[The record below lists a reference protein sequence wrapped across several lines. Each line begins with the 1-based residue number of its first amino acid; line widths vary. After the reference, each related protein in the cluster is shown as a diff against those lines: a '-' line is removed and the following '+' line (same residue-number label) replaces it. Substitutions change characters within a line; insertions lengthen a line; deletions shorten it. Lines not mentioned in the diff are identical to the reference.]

1 MYACARVSI
10 MHPFLQLCD
19 YNNPNAKK
27 TNGNLGTLQIQNLNY
42 WNNTR
47 DNPGIHNVS
56 ANYILDSTNLSISL
70 FLGINNNENSFAV
83 IVLFVRN
90 LCFVVVLLV
99 HSTCCDCFICT
110 KSVLCCRFVSALDLL
125 WLFYLYE
132 ICALLSFC
140 WCTRLVVIVLFV
152 WNLCFVVVLLVHS
165 TCCDCFICTKSVLC
179 CRFVG
184 ALDLLWLFYLCEI
197 CALLSFC

>member
-1 MYACARVSI
+1 MKTLLLWLFYLYEICALLS
-10 MHPFLQLCD
+10 FC
-19 YNNPNAKK
+19 
-27 TNGNLGTLQIQNLNY
+27 
-42 WNNTR
+42 WCTR
-47 DNPGIHNVS
+47 
-56 ANYILDSTNLSISL
+56 L
-70 FLGINNNENSFAV
+70 AV

-140 WCTRLVVIVLFV
+140 WCTRLAVIVLFV

-165 TCCDCFICTKSVLC
+165 TCCDCFIYSTSVFC
-179 CRFVG
+179 WRF
-184 ALDLLWLFYLCEI
+184 ET
-197 CALLSFC
+197 

>member
-19 YNNPNAKK
+19 YNNPNAKNDQEVIK
-27 TNGNLGTLQIQNLNY
+27 KKNGNLGTLQIQKLNY

-56 ANYILDSTNLSISL
+56 ANYILDNTNLSISL
-70 FLGINNNENSFAV
+70 FLGIYNNENSFAV

-99 HSTCCDCFICT
+99 HSTCCDCFTCT
-110 KSVLCCRFVSALDLL
+110 KSVLCCRFVRALDLL
-125 WLFYLYE
+125 WLFYLFN
-132 ICALLSFC
+132 ICVLLAF
-140 WCTRLVVIVLFV
+140 
-152 WNLCFVVVLLVHS
+152 WNLVRIA
-165 TCCDCFICTKSVLC
+165 TEYI
-179 CRFVG
+179 
-184 ALDLLWLFYLCEI
+184 
-197 CALLSFC
+197 